1 MLIHLPLSSVIA
13 NPPHPCNP
21 CLPSALGF
29 RPSNFSSHAPRFEHV
44 LALGRGPLDSGQV
57 RLGWVTGLRERTK
70 MSNVTSHRITG
81 IRAICYI
88 PGVPTY
94 HPAPSKPCSGLQ
106 ARLRGIPGL
115 LPTPASAT
123 ALILI
128 VGRLSDAIPLGLD
141 AFQSAECPNSSAGI
155 LPAYPAPPPPAS
167 HRQSPITPHPSHP

>member
-1 MLIHLPLSSVIA
+1 MLIHLPLISVIA

-88 PGVPTY
+88 PGVPIY
-94 HPAPSKPCSGLQ
+94 HPAPSRPSSGLQ
-106 ARLRGIPGL
+106 SRLRGIPCL
-115 LPTPASAT
+115 LPTPGFGLHSSVRPCSA
-123 ALILI
+123 
-128 VGRLSDAIPLGLD
+128 VHPSSSRLSLCYVTNPKAAALKGCRKRVPTVVLRY
-141 AFQSAECPNSSAGI
+141 CPGSTTVA
-155 LPAYPAPPPPAS
+155 APC
-167 HRQSPITPHPSHP
+167 